1 MRYLGID
8 YGTTKVG
15 LALSDETATIAS
27 PYDVWPNDNN
37 LIRRLGELCRDRAV
51 VGVVLG
57 ESFNYRRAP
66 NAVMKQIHHFR
77 DEFTNTIGL
86 PIILHDEVLS
96 SAEARR
102 VDGPVAEVDA
112 RAASLILQSYLE
124 RLHHA

>member
-8 YGTTKVG
+8 YGPQKVG
-15 LALSDETATIAS
+15 LAISDETATIAS

-37 LIRRLGELCRDRAV
+37 LLRRLIELCRDKTV
-51 VGVVLG
+51 IGVVLG
-57 ESFNYRRAP
+57 ESLDYRREP
-66 NAVMKQIHHFR
+66 NAVMKQVHTFR
-77 DEFTNTIGL
+77 DKFTNESGL
-86 PIILHDEVLS
+86 PVVLHDEVLS

-102 VDGPVAEVDA
+102 VDGPNTEVDA